1 MTQAQS
7 VSRRNLVAKELSND
21 QRLLSFFRK
30 FAILQIKRTI
40 YDIDTENRLLGSFYV
55 NLTQC
60 LSILNLLND
69 RNADSFKLWIK
80 ALEKEAGLPNI
91 LKSSAQA
98 LYSSA
103 LLIRIGIV
111 LKGIRSLSDAEIEH
125 IWVTSLELIPT
136 FLHKTEI
143 YKGLVLCHEGLISL
157 SSSLLL
163 RIMF

>member
-1 MTQAQS
+1 M
-7 VSRRNLVAKELSND
+7 AKELSND

-103 LLIRIGIV
+103 LLICIGIV
-111 LKGIRSLSDAEIEH
+111 LKGIRSLSDAEMEH
-125 IWVTSLELIPT
+125 IWVASLELRPFFTRQRFI
-136 FLHKTEI
+136 
-143 YKGLVLCHEGLISL
+143 KG
-157 SSSLLL
+157 
-163 RIMF
+163 

>member
-1 MTQAQS
+1 
-7 VSRRNLVAKELSND
+7 VAKELSND

-103 LLIRIGIV
+103 LLICIGIV
-111 LKGIRSLSDAEIEH
+111 LKGIRSLSDAEMEH
-125 IWVTSLELIPT
+125 IWVASLELRPFFTRQRFI
-136 FLHKTEI
+136 
-143 YKGLVLCHEGLISL
+143 KG
-157 SSSLLL
+157 
-163 RIMF
+163 